1 MSTVL
6 IVVIVVVAVIV
17 VGALLFAMTR
27 GRRIAAERRRQR
39 VLESRREQAV
49 TEHREAAE
57 ARSGRADEAEH
68 RARVATAMADRERA
82 EARLHE
88 ETARSHE
95 MGLADDD
102 LMRDDSGE
110 TGRRER
116 IVKDR
121 DDERVDER
129 DQVAADS
136 PRQNSDR

>member
-1 MSTVL
+1 MSTVV

-17 VGALLFAMTR
+17 LGALLFALTR
-27 GRRIAAERRRQR
+27 GRRVAAERRRQR

-49 TEHREAAE
+49 TEHRQAAE

-95 MGLADDD
+95 LGLADDD

-110 TGRRER
+110 TGRER
-116 IVKDR
+116 IVEDR
-121 DDERVDER
+121 EDEPVDER
-129 DQVAADS
+129 EQVAADS
-136 PRQNSDR
+136 RRQNSDR